1 MGWPPP
7 RCAHWVWPGH
17 RLLRAQTEF
26 VVGTLEYGDV
36 VLKLPFL
43 NRKVQLKPMA
53 IFSSLTMSSLLP
65 YFVGK
70 FALAE
75 FRLVRT
81 PHTEGHGGSR
91 WQTVVLF
98 F

>member
-1 MGWPPP
+1 M
-7 RCAHWVWPGH
+7 WPGH